1 MVYQLHY
8 WPAIQGR
15 GEFVRLALAEA
26 GADYVDVA
34 RGRNGVEKMRKV
46 LDSRRLMPP
55 PFAPPI
61 LMNGNVVVSHV
72 ANILQYLGARHG
84 LAPKAEA
91 QRLALHGLQLTVTDF
106 VSEIHDTHHP
116 LGPSLYYEEQRAAA
130 KRRTDAFWKVRVPKY
145 LGYFER
151 ILKKSRGPFLLGRRL
166 TYIDLSIFQLIA
178 GLRYAFP
185 KRMKRFEKAI
195 PLLLALHDRVAMR
208 PRVRKYLASG
218 ERIAF
223 NEQGIF
229 RRYKALDR

>member
-1 MVYQLHY
+1 
-8 WPAIQGR
+8 
-15 GEFVRLALAEA
+15 
-26 GADYVDVA
+26 
-34 RGRNGVEKMRKV
+34 
-46 LDSRRLMPP
+46 
-55 PFAPPI
+55 
-61 LMNGNVVVSHV
+61 
-72 ANILQYLGARHG
+72 
-84 LAPKAEA
+84 
-91 QRLALHGLQLTVTDF
+91 
-106 VSEIHDTHHP
+106 
-116 LGPSLYYEEQRAAA
+116 
-130 KRRTDAFWKVRVPKY
+130 RTDAFWKVRVPKY

-178 GLRYAFP
+178 GLRYAFS

-195 PLLLALHDRVAMR
+195 PLLVALHDRVAMR